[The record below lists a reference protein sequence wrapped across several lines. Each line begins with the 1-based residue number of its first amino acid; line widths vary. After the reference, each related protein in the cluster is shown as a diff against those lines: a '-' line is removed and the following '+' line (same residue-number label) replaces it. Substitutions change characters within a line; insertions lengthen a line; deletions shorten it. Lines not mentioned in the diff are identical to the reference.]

1 MHFQDKGLY
10 GRVVHLQ
17 PVRWEGGWPLV
28 GEDHG
33 DDGVGRPV
41 SRHRKPS
48 VRKSPQVAIP
58 QTRDDFSRD
67 ELGLQWQW
75 HANPNGDWHSL
86 TERAGHLLLRPQFV
100 LKGNLKVAPN
110 LLLQKFP
117 AAEFIVETKLE
128 LTPDHPH
135 LRAGL
140 VVMGM
145 EYAALEVSR
154 ASAGYEVRQ
163 VNSDEG
169 GERLVITESAVI
181 LQVRVSQGGVCRF
194 GVVPG
199 SGGFYQIGPAFSA
212 KAGKW
217 IGAKVGIYCISADVL
232 EVSGH
237 ADFDYFHFAPMH
249 ARTAEMKRQNASEAE
264 IKIRKPER
272 VVS

>member
-1 MHFQDKGLY
+1 LWDDDGKAYVAYAYAGSRAGIRNKLHMRPMSPSGTRILGKGRIVTEIDQHLPALEGPKLHKLDGWYYISAPSGGVATGWQVVFRSRNVYGPYEQRIVLAQRGTDVNGPHQGSLIDTATGEWWFMHFQDKGLY

-135 LRAGL
+135 R
-140 VVMGM
+140 
-145 EYAALEVSR
+145 
-154 ASAGYEVRQ
+154 
-163 VNSDEG
+163 
-169 GERLVITESAVI
+169 I
-181 LQVRVSQGGVCRF
+181 
-194 GVVPG
+194 
-199 SGGFYQIGPAFSA
+199 
-212 KAGKW
+212 
-217 IGAKVGIYCISADVL
+217 
-232 EVSGH
+232 
-237 ADFDYFHFAPMH
+237 
-249 ARTAEMKRQNASEAE
+249 
-264 IKIRKPER
+264 
-272 VVS
+272 